1 MDQIIW
7 NFRIYSHVKHI
18 LHSTDTKALQV
29 SSTAFIECKD
39 LQPSLTVVVAQCA
52 SASRTPPPSR
62 LPASIVQPPPS
73 IFRGHSTS
81 AADCIICSSLYLHL
95 RCLHHYPS
103 LKSLKKRALKL

>member
-1 MDQIIW
+1 MGRWDGVAGAGKW
-7 NFRIYSHVKHI
+7 PREAVKATMARV
-18 LHSTDTKALQV
+18 LVVSTISI

-81 AADCIICSSLYLHL
+81 AAVYYL
-95 RCLHHYPS
+95 
-103 LKSLKKRALKL
+103 